1 MMQRH
6 FIPFWRTI
14 RSGYILKILWEL
26 FSAFFRIGAFTF
38 GGGYAM
44 LSLIQREVV
53 ETKKWAT
60 DEEVLDYY
68 AVAQCTPGV
77 IAVNTATFIGYK
89 QKGIAGAAIAT
100 FGVVLPS
107 LIIITVIAALLQNFM
122 QYTIVQH
129 IFGGIRVAVAV
140 LIINAV
146 ITMGKKAIADKLCA
160 VLAVLAFLVS
170 VIFPSLSP
178 VFIVLAAA
186 LIGIATMKKGGKEK

>member
-1 MMQRH
+1 MK
-6 FIPFWRTI
+6 
-14 RSGYILKILWEL
+14 LL
-26 FSAFFRIGAFTF
+26 FDLFCTFFRIGAFTF

-53 ETKKWAT
+53 ENKKWST

-77 IAVNTATFIGYK
+77 IAVNTATFVGYK
-89 QKGIAGAAIAT
+89 QKGTLGAIFAT
-100 FGVVLPS
+100 VGVIFPS
-107 LIIITVIAALLQNFM
+107 LIIISVIAAVLQNFM
-122 QYTIVQH
+122 QYEIVQH

-146 ITMGKKAIADKLCA
+146 ITMGKKAIKDKLCVA
-160 VLAVLAFLVS
+160 LAVLSFGVS
-170 VIFPSLSP
+170 VIFPSVSP

-186 LIGIATMKKGGKEK
+186 LIGNIAKKGGAEK

>member
-1 MMQRH
+1 MK
-6 FIPFWRTI
+6 T
-14 RSGYILKILWEL
+14 LWEL
-26 FSAFFRIGAFTF
+26 FAAFFRIGAFTF

-44 LSLIQREVV
+44 LSLIQKEVV
-53 ETKKWAT
+53 ENKKWAT

-89 QKGIAGAAIAT
+89 QKGVSGAVAAT

-107 LIIITVIAALLQNFM
+107 LVIISIIAAVLQNFM
-122 QYTIVQH
+122 QYKIVQH

-140 LIINAV
+140 LIVNAV
-146 ITMGKKAIADKLCA
+146 ITMGKKAIIDRLCVFLSIA
-160 VLAVLAFLVS
+160 AFLVS
-170 VIFPSLSP
+170 VIFPSISP

-186 LIGIATMKKGGKEK
+186 LAGILTMKKGGADK

>member
-1 MMQRH
+1 MK
-6 FIPFWRTI
+6 T
-14 RSGYILKILWEL
+14 LWEL
-26 FSAFFRIGAFTF
+26 FAAFFRIGAFTF

-44 LSLIQREVV
+44 LSLIQKEVV
-53 ETKKWAT
+53 ENKKWAT

-89 QKGIAGAAIAT
+89 QKGVLGAVAAT

-107 LIIITVIAALLQNFM
+107 LIIISIIAAVLQNFM
-122 QYTIVQH
+122 QYEIVQH

-140 LIINAV
+140 LIVNAV
-146 ITMGKKAIADKLCA
+146 ITMGKKAIIDRLC
-160 VLAVLAFLVS
+160 VILSISAFLVS
-170 VIFPSLSP
+170 VIFPSVSP

-186 LIGIATMKKGGKEK
+186 LTGIVTMKRGGADK